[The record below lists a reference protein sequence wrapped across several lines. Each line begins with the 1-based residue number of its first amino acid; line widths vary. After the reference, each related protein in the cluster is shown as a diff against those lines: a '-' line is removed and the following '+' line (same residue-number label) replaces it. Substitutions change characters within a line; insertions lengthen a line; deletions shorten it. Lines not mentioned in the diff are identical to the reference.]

1 MSALSRSSAAGI
13 PQQDLVSDPVPEQDI
28 ADSLSWQL
36 VLFPDGRLASRT
48 SSFAS
53 LKSLVESSS
62 EEEEEYQGQ
71 DNVADEGAAE
81 GGGSRGPTGAGASS
95 TVDISC
101 DDSTTEISA
110 QGEESWISLPREVR
124 LEGRGRSLAVKVE
137 GKEGMLL
144 GSLKEAMKKRGI
156 ILKNE

>member
-1 MSALSRSSAAGI
+1 MSALSRPSAGI

-28 ADSLSWQL
+28 VDSLSWQH
-36 VLFPDGRLASRT
+36 VLFPDGHLASRA

-62 EEEEEYQGQ
+62 EEEEDYQGQ
-71 DNVADEGAAE
+71 DDLADEGAAE
-81 GGGSRGPTGAGASS
+81 GGGSRGPRGAGGQSML
-95 TVDISC
+95 DISC

-110 QGEESWISLPREVR
+110 RGEEIWISLPREVR
-124 LEGRGRSLAVKVE
+124 LEGRRRSQVVKAE

-144 GSLKEAMKKRGI
+144 GSLRDAMKKRGV